1 MNKKIA
7 LGSLLLVSSLILS
20 ACGAAATPT
29 AVPPKPTDAPK
40 PAATTAPA
48 VPPTAAP
55 APTAVPPTAVP
66 PTATPKPVEV
76 TFWHAYGTGSAEEVA
91 MGELVKTAAAS
102 PDLAGIKINVL
113 QIPFND
119 IFNKYRTDV
128 AAGGGPSMFIAPNDD
143 LGNDARG
150 KLIADITDL
159 AKGKLDG
166 YGKLSVEGMSLDGK
180 LYGIPESLKAVAM
193 YYNKDLVK
201 EVPKTTDDLLKAV
214 QGGAKVSLSL
224 GCYHYYGFFSAFGG
238 KIFDDKYVVVNT
250 PENQANITAAYK
262 FLNDWWVIGKKAG
275 LPKTDGDA
283 AAPFRE
289 GKIAATFNGNWA
301 LGDYQKALGDKL
313 GVAAI
318 PAGPKGAASPMLG
331 VDGFYF
337 NPNNKADTAQAA
349 LKVALFLTNAAS
361 QKVMAEKA
369 GHVPARTGIA
379 YNNPLVKAFE
389 DTFPSAYVRPQAA
402 SLGKYWGN
410 FCGDGDIFDKGVAP
424 ADFVK
429 KAFEGAVKP

>member
-7 LGSLLLVSSLILS
+7 LGSLLLVSSMILS

-29 AVPPKPTDAPK
+29 AVPPKPTDVPK
-40 PAATTAPA
+40 PAATA

-91 MGELVKTAAAS
+91 MGELVKAAAAS

-128 AAGGGPSMFIAPNDD
+128 AAGGGPSLFIAPNDS
-143 LGNDARG
+143 LGDDARG

-159 AKGKLDG
+159 AKGKLEG
-166 YGKLSVEGMSLDGK
+166 YGKLAVEGMSVEGK

-193 YYNKDLVK
+193 FYNKDLVK
-201 EVPKTTDDLLKAV
+201 DVPKTTDDFLKAV
-214 QGGAKVSLSL
+214 QGGAKLSLSL
-224 GCYHYYGFFSAFGG
+224 GCYHQWGFYNGFGA
-238 KIFDDKYVVVNT
+238 KVFDDKYAFVNT
-250 PENQANITAAYK
+250 PDNQANLAAAYK
-262 FLNDWWVIGKKAG
+262 FLNDWWVLAKKAG
-275 LPKTDGDA
+275 IPKTDADA
-283 AAPFRE
+283 TAPFKE
-289 GKIAATFNGNWA
+289 GKIGATINGNWA

-313 GVAAI
+313 GVAAV
-318 PAGPKGAASPMLG
+318 PAGPKGVANPLLG

-349 LKVALFLTNAAS
+349 LKVALFLSNAAS
-361 QKVMAEKA
+361 QKTMAEKA
-369 GHVPARTGIA
+369 GHVPARAGIT
-379 YNNPLVKAFE
+379 YNNPMVKAFE
-389 DTFPSAYVRPQAA
+389 DTFANAVVRPQSA
-402 SLGKYWGN
+402 SMAKYWGN
-410 FCGDGDIFDKGVAP
+410 FCGDGDIWDKGVAP
-424 ADFVK
+424 AEFVK
-429 KAFEGAVKP
+429 KAFEGAAK